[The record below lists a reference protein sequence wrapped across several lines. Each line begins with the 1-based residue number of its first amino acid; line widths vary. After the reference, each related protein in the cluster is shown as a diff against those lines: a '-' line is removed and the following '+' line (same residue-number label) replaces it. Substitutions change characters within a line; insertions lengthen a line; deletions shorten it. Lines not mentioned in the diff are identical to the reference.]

1 LMGDFPKVYSGGGV
15 LRRLIHEGDLQIAP
29 TAGTKT
35 ADFQ

>member
-1 LMGDFPKVYSGGGV
+1 MRGD
-15 LRRLIHEGDLQIAP
+15 LQRLIHEGDLQIAP